1 MRLKVEL
8 CQNFG
13 TAAPPVPKFGT
24 AAPKFGTA
32 VPPVTKFGTAAPK
45 FGMQLMFIWVLEAFK
60 GRAGPKFWHSCTS
73 CTKI

>member
-13 TAAPPVPKFGT
+13 TAAPPVPYFGT

-32 VPPVTKFGTAAPK
+32 VPPVNKLRHRKHAVCVC
-45 FGMQLMFIWVLEAFK
+45 I
-60 GRAGPKFWHSCTS
+60 GPRGV
-73 CTKI
+73 

>member
-32 VPPVTKFGTAAPK
+32 TPPVAKLRYGK
-45 FGMQLMFIWVLEAFK
+45 HVVSVCM
-60 GRAGPKFWHSCTS
+60 GRRGD
-73 CTKI
+73 

>member
-13 TAAPPVPKFGT
+13 TAVPPVPKFGT

-32 VPPVTKFGTAAPK
+32 VPPVTKLRRRNHAVSID
-45 FGMQLMFIWVLEAFK
+45 M
-60 GRAGPKFWHSCTS
+60 GPRGV
-73 CTKI
+73 

>member
-32 VPPVTKFGTAAPK
+32 VPPVTKLRCRKHAVSVC
-45 FGMQLMFIWVLEAFK
+45 M
-60 GRAGPKFWHSCTS
+60 GPREV
-73 CTKI
+73 